1 MEYGEENVTAAV
13 ILNSMGM
20 LYKKQGQF
28 ERSFDAYTRALRI
41 REESQGEDHP
51 DCIATRHNI
60 AELYITMA
68 KPDKA

>member
-1 MEYGEENVTAAV
+1 MEYGEDNLSAAV

-20 LYKKQGQF
+20 LYKKQNKL
-28 ERSFDAYTRALRI
+28 ERALDAYTRALSV
-41 REESQGEDHP
+41 REAELGEDHP

-60 AELYITMA
+60 AELYILWL